1 MGKPKVSLQ
10 TRQILRVW
18 TLRVYIYTNIDSVEG
33 WQVHFGCSLVVYIHV
48 MFVRGP
54 DQWQCSELR
63 GCLEQVRRWGKIG
76 LEVKMMSFNRTYFA
90 MFHSARRPTGFAVV
104 LMKVN
109 YYNAMCV
116 GQILYPAQML
126 THHLIFL
133 LQLPAKPITTAIKL
147 RH

>member
-54 DQWQCSELR
+54 DQWQRSELR
-63 GCLEQVRRWGKIG
+63 GCLEQVRR
-76 LEVKMMSFNRTYFA
+76 
-90 MFHSARRPTGFAVV
+90 
-104 LMKVN
+104 
-109 YYNAMCV
+109 
-116 GQILYPAQML
+116 
-126 THHLIFL
+126 
-133 LQLPAKPITTAIKL
+133 
-147 RH
+147 